1 MIGFNPRPARV
12 MDGLTW
18 WVIAATVI
26 MLLAQM
32 VRVGWIPAGWR
43 P

>member
-1 MIGFNPRPARV
+1 MIGYDPGPFERA

-18 WVIAATVI
+18 WVIAAAVL

-32 VRVGWIPAGWR
+32 VRAGWI
-43 P
+43 

>member
-1 MIGFNPRPARV
+1 MIGFDPGRGARV

-18 WVIAATVI
+18 WVIGLTAL

-32 VRVGWIPAGWR
+32 ARAGWI
-43 P
+43 

>member
-1 MIGFNPRPARV
+1 MIRTTRM

-18 WVIAATVI
+18 LVIAATVI

>member
-1 MIGFNPRPARV
+1 MMFNPRPARV
-12 MDGLTW
+12 MDRPTW

-32 VRVGWIPAGWR
+32 VRAGWI
-43 P
+43 